1 MDAVL
6 HRFGLLGCRMEWAS
20 EFPLSL
26 FLKIKDIAAGK
37 NALSRSVV
45 IPPEQDFGAE
55 AAGSDFAAECELI
68 QTISQ

>member
-6 HRFGLLGCRMEWAS
+6 HRFGLLDCRMEWDS

-26 FLKIKDIAAGK
+26 FLKIKDIAAGN

-45 IPPEQDFGAE
+45 IPPEQNFGAE
-55 AAGSDFAAECELI
+55 AAGSDFAAECVLI
-68 QTISQ
+68 QTI